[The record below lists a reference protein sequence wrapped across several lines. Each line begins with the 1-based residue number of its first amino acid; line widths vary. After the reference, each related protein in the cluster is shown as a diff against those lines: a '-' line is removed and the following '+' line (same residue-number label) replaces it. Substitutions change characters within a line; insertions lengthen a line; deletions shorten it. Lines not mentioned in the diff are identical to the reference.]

1 MDQIA
6 AKAFVNWADPK
17 EVKAK
22 VTEYRKK
29 VPLIYLI
36 VPDGKHTSS
45 V

>member
-22 VTEYRKK
+22 VAEYCKK
-29 VPLIYLI
+29 IPLIYLI
-36 VPDGKHTSS
+36 VLDGKYTSS